1 MNMQFTVVAKKDTP
15 IRPKKR
21 IKVISQE
28 DNYLNAVSL
37 KVNMLDRLKNSK
49 PCNCGK

>member
-1 MNMQFTVVAKKDTP
+1 MNMQFTVVAKNEMP
-15 IRPKKR
+15 IRPKQI

-28 DNYLNAVSL
+28 ETYLNAVSL

>member
-1 MNMQFTVVAKKDTP
+1 MNMQFTVVAKKDRLVTS
-15 IRPKKR
+15 KKT

-28 DNYLNAVSL
+28 ETHLNAISL

>member
-1 MNMQFTVVAKKDTP
+1 MNMQFTVVAKKETL
-15 IRPKKR
+15 IRPKKT

-28 DNYLNAVSL
+28 EAYLNTISL

>member
-1 MNMQFTVVAKKDTP
+1 MNMQFTVVAKKDTTVK
-15 IRPKKR
+15 PKKT

-28 DNYLNAVSL
+28 ETYLNTISL

>member
-1 MNMQFTVVAKKDTP
+1 MNMQFTINPIKKVELKPIKVV
-15 IRPKKR
+15 
-21 IKVISQE
+21 KVISQE
-28 DNYLNAVSL
+28 DVNINAISL

>member
-1 MNMQFTVVAKKDTP
+1 MNMQFTVSAKKETP
-15 IRPKKR
+15 IRPKKI
-21 IKVISQE
+21 IKVISQ
-28 DNYLNAVSL
+28 DKNYLNAVSL

>member
-1 MNMQFTVVAKKDTP
+1 MNMQFTVIAKKETP
-15 IRPKKR
+15 IRPKKT

-28 DNYLNAVSL
+28 EAYLNTISL